1 MVKKITI
8 CILLALIVGVSF
20 LQHHYVTGATKDLKN
35 DLNKIYDALQSDD
48 FEKALAASQ
57 TFSEN
62 WEKEKIL
69 YETLFKHEEVDL
81 ISSGAARLTE
91 MCGQA
96 NKPEALAETAETLY
110 YINHIHEIDSIK
122 FENIF

>member
-1 MVKKITI
+1 MAKKIMMGV
-8 CILLALIVGVSF
+8 LLLLIIGGSI
-20 LQHHYVTGATKDLKN
+20 LQHIYVAGATEDLKN
-35 DLNKIYDALQSDD
+35 DLNKVYNALQSDD

-62 WEKEKIL
+62 WEKEKTL

-81 ISSGAARLTE
+81 ISSGAARLIE

-96 NKPEALAETAETLY
+96 DKPEALAETAETLY

>member
-1 MVKKITI
+1 MAKKIMMGV
-8 CILLALIVGVSF
+8 LLVLIIGGSF
-20 LQHHYVTGATKDLKN
+20 LQHLYVTGATENLKN
-35 DLNKIYDALQSDD
+35 DLNEVYSALQNDD
-48 FEKALAASQ
+48 FEKSLAAAH

-62 WEKEKIL
+62 WEKEKSL

-91 MCGQA
+91 MCSQGH
-96 NKPEALAETAETLY
+96 KPEALAETAETLY